1 MLFHDSFF
9 FFFFELG
16 FHNIDVDLII
26 FLVNLIYLFVCSFS
40 VELFSN
46 IIVFF
51 FFFNN
56 VETNNNSKLYY

>member
-1 MLFHDSFF
+1 MLFHDSFSF
-9 FFFFELG
+9 FFFLELV

-26 FLVNLIYLFVCSFS
+26 FLVNLIYLFVRSFS

-51 FFFNN
+51 FF
-56 VETNNNSKLYY
+56 LIM

>member
-9 FFFFELG
+9 FYFLELV

-26 FLVNLIYLFVCSFS
+26 FLVNLIYLFVRSFS

-51 FFFNN
+51 LFFNN